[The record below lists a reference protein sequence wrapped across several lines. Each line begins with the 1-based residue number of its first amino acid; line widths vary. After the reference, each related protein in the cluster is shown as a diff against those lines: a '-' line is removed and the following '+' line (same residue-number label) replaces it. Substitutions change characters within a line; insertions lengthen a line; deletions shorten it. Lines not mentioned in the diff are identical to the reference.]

1 MKWIGL
7 FVFLF
12 SIASCTTYSERDLD
26 SFDQQI
32 QSYLDSTGLEMERTE
47 DGLYYSIIEEG
58 EGEEY
63 IGYNDH
69 VTFYY
74 KGSFLNGNTFQA
86 ISEKDPLNFTVS
98 QLIIGWQDALMMLKK
113 GGKIHVIIP
122 PQLGYADQKSDVI
135 PANTVLVYELGVL
148 DVQ

>member
-7 FVFLF
+7 FVIVL
-12 SIASCTTYSERDLD
+12 SITSCTTYSERELT
-26 SFDQQI
+26 SFDEQI
-32 QSYLDSTGLEMERTE
+32 QNYIDSTGLEMERTE

-63 IGYNDH
+63 IGYKDH
-69 VTFYY
+69 VTFFY
-74 KGSFLNGNTFQA
+74 KGSFLTGNTFQA
-86 ISEKDPLNFTVS
+86 ISKNDPLSFTVS

-113 GGKIHVIIP
+113 GGSIHIIIP

-135 PANTVLVYELGVL
+135 PANTILEYELTVL

>member
-7 FVFLF
+7 FVLLYT
-12 SIASCTTYSERDLD
+12 ITSCSTYSDRDLD

-32 QSYLDSTGLEMERTE
+32 QNHLDSTGIEMERTE

-63 IGYNDH
+63 IGYKDQI
-69 VTFYY
+69 TFYY
-74 KGSFLNGNTFQA
+74 KGSFLDGNSFQA
-86 ISEKDPLNFTVS
+86 ISKNDPLKFTVS

-113 GGKIHVIIP
+113 GGRIHIIIP
-122 PQLGYADQKSDVI
+122 PQLGYADKSSDVI
-135 PANTVLVYELGVL
+135 PANTILMYELEVL
-148 DVQ
+148 DVR

>member
-1 MKWIGL
+1 MKWIGI
-7 FVFLF
+7 FVLLF
-12 SIASCTTYSERDLD
+12 SIASCTTYSERDLE

-32 QSYLDSTGLEMERTE
+32 QSHLDSTGLKMERTE
-47 DGLYYSIIEEG
+47 EGLYYSIIEEG

-63 IGYNDH
+63 IAYKDN

-74 KGSFLNGNTFQA
+74 KGSFLTGNTFQA
-86 ISEKDPLNFTVS
+86 IDKNDPLSFTVS

-113 GGKIHVIIP
+113 GGSIHIIIP
-122 PQLGYADQKSDVI
+122 PQMGYADQRSDVI
-135 PANTVLVYELGVL
+135 PANTILEYKLTVL